1 MKRLSSLL
9 LVCLLFFS
17 AACSDE
23 PATENTPS
31 EEEQKG
37 YLFALPGDEAILEMR
52 ALGNGFVLL
61 SRADGKWNVT
71 YTDITN
77 KILTETL
84 LSVPADMEEPPVFET
99 FSDDE
104 EFGFVYLNHRLFFVS
119 PQTGQYAEYTPP
131 EGVDLTKALYQG
143 GEFYYP
149 AVDGVLSSSFQ
160 FESYSVLNSA
170 PIENFGGLAALD
182 GKTQTVYF
190 ATRNDEGFTGISS
203 FVRGKEGFRVVC
215 ETAFDAFYPLKNGCV
230 LLTKAASDGVTYT
243 RLDCKNGEK
252 QSLFLPIKRNYR
264 VLSHSANG
272 ACLGGICYKDID
284 KNRTAL
290 DVYDLNH
297 GSLLSRYDLVYA
309 ALYDQLAVSDSG
321 QYVLYC
327 RKTRDG
333 RVVCYLDVTENGAA
347 K

>member
-1 MKRLSSLL
+1 MKRFFTLILTFLFLL
-9 LVCLLFFS
+9 CPIS
-17 AACSDE
+17 CAEE
-23 PATENTPS
+23 PTTDQEPS

-37 YLFALPGDEAILEMR
+37 YLFALPGDEAVLEMR
-52 ALGNGFVLL
+52 SLGNGFVLL
-61 SRADGKWNVT
+61 SRSNGKWNVT

-84 LSVPADMEEPPVFET
+84 LSIPADTDETPVFHT

-104 EFGFVYLNHRLFFVS
+104 EFGFIYLNHRLFFVS
-119 PQTGQYAEYTPP
+119 PKSGQYAEYTPP
-131 EGVDLTKALYQG
+131 KGVDLTKALYHG

-149 AVDGVLSSSFQ
+149 AADGVLSSSFQ
-160 FESYSVLNSA
+160 FESYTLLNSA
-170 PIENFGGLAALD
+170 PIENFGGLAAIESQ
-182 GKTQTVYF
+182 TQTVYY
-190 ATRNDEGFTGISS
+190 ATRDDAGYTGISS
-203 FVRGKEGFRVVC
+203 FVRGKEGFNTVC
-215 ETAFDAFYPLKNGCV
+215 SIQFDTFMPLKNGQV
-230 LLTKAASDGVTYT
+230 LLTKTASDGVTYT
-243 RLDCKNGEK
+243 KLNCATGEK

-264 VLSHSANG
+264 VLSYSLNG

-290 DVYDLNH
+290 DVYDLNS
-297 GSLLSRYDLVYA
+297 GSLIQRYDLVYA
-309 ALYDQLAVSDSG
+309 ALYDKIALSDSG

-333 RVVCYLDVTENGAA
+333 RVICYLDVTENTI